1 MDLEH
6 LLHGAVDVVLARR
19 LGVVSLNGECTTGDG
34 EAGRVAIELRELL
47 GVHGGGSDDEFQ
59 IATRRQDWTDV
70 ISEARWGE

>member
-19 LGVVSLNGECTTGDG
+19 LGVEGFDGESTTGDG

-47 GVHGGGSDDEFQ
+47 GVHSSRCDDEFEVSS
-59 IATRRQDWTDV
+59 A
-70 ISEARWGE
+70 